1 MFGSGGRFM
10 TWRSGPVILSLLDVE
25 GNAALSG
32 LPIRVLGGA
41 PISLQRFGQLCNILA
56 PVKMRQSIGMRKTP
70 FAL

>member
-1 MFGSGGRFM
+1 MFGNGGRFM
-10 TWRSGPVILSLLDVE
+10 TWRSGPVILSLLGVA

-32 LPIRVLGGA
+32 LPIRALGGA
-41 PISLQRFGQLCNILA
+41 PISLQHFGRRCSILA